1 LSFFSNIRSWVD
13 GNDREVAR
21 LRKVALEINALEP
34 QMQALSDE
42 ALAAKTPEFK
52 ERLTNGAT
60 LDDLLV
66 EAFAACRE
74 AARRSVNMR
83 HFDVQLIGGMVLHEG
98 KVAEMRTGEGK
109 TLVATLPIYL
119 NALQGKGVH
128 LVTVNDYLAKRDAE
142 WMGPIYRFLGLSV
155 GIIQH
160 FLPPPERR
168 AAYGCDVTYV
178 TNNEAGFDYLRDNM
192 APHLSYCVQRELYY
206 AIVDEVD
213 SILIDEARTPLIIS
227 GSPEAV
233 LGPNYKDTSHLY
245 EHFARNIMPQL
256 RKDED
261 YTVDEKMHAVPITE
275 AGVAKVEKLLG
286 VQNLYDQSN
295 LELTHQLQAA
305 LKAKELFRKDEQYVV
320 KDGEIVIVD
329 EFTGRLMYGRR
340 YSDGIHQAIEAKE
353 GIKVKSEDQTL
364 ATITF
369 QNYFRLYK
377 KLAGMTGTAKTE
389 EREFRDIYGLDVLM
403 IPTNVAVR
411 RSDYDDVVYK
421 NEEGKFRAV
430 INEIVERHNAGQPV
444 LVGTRSIEKSERL
457 SGLLSKR
464 GIEHNVLNAK
474 YHEKEAEIIKDA
486 GLRSKVTIAT
496 NMAGRGVDIKLGEAV
511 TDLGGLHIIGTERHE
526 SRRIDNQLRGRS
538 GRQGDPGSSRF
549 YVALDDELMRIFGGE
564 RIRSTM
570 ELFKLDDD
578 TPIEAGI
585 LTKSIENAQKKVEAH
600 NYEQRK
606 HVLEYDDV
614 MNKQRAVIYAER
626 RRVLEGHNLRPS
638 LTEMLKEKAE
648 QAVDANCPDNAHP
661 AEWDRAQILTDLE
674 AAGLRGVS
682 KRVTP
687 DKLEPLS
694 KEEMVE
700 LLAREA
706 DAMYTDK
713 EERMV
718 ARYPDLDG
726 PALREALRNL
736 ERGTMLQIIDRLW
749 IDHLYTMDTLRQG
762 IGLRGWGQKDPRV
775 EYEKEAFEL
784 FEDLKVAIQ
793 EEFVNAMFQGD
804 DFHIVVQPPQSAP
817 PPPQTGLT
825 DGPTQPVPSPMP
837 MPDAAALHRF
847 DRLHSNRDESSGG
860 PQPVRK
866 SEKKVGRNDPCPCGS
881 GKKYK
886 KCHGLATV

>member
-1 LSFFSNIRSWVD
+1 
-13 GNDREVAR
+13 
-21 LRKVALEINALEP
+21 
-34 QMQALSDE
+34 
-42 ALAAKTPEFK
+42 
-52 ERLTNGAT
+52 
-60 LDDLLV
+60 
-66 EAFAACRE
+66 
-74 AARRSVNMR
+74 
-83 HFDVQLIGGMVLHEG
+83 
-98 KVAEMRTGEGK
+98 
-109 TLVATLPIYL
+109 
-119 NALQGKGVH
+119 
-128 LVTVNDYLAKRDAE
+128 
-142 WMGPIYRFLGLSV
+142 
-155 GIIQH
+155 
-160 FLPPPERR
+160 
-168 AAYGCDVTYV
+168 
-178 TNNEAGFDYLRDNM
+178 
-192 APHLSYCVQRELYY
+192 
-206 AIVDEVD
+206 
-213 SILIDEARTPLIIS
+213 
-227 GSPEAV
+227 
-233 LGPNYKDTSHLY
+233 
-245 EHFARNIMPQL
+245 
-256 RKDED
+256 
-261 YTVDEKMHAVPITE
+261 
-275 AGVAKVEKLLG
+275 
-286 VQNLYDQSN
+286 
-295 LELTHQLQAA
+295 
-305 LKAKELFRKDEQYVV
+305 
-320 KDGEIVIVD
+320 
-329 EFTGRLMYGRR
+329 
-340 YSDGIHQAIEAKE
+340 
-353 GIKVKSEDQTL
+353 
-364 ATITF
+364 
-369 QNYFRLYK
+369 
-377 KLAGMTGTAKTE
+377 
-389 EREFRDIYGLDVLM
+389 M

-411 RSDYDDVVYK
+411 RSDHDDVVYK

-457 SGLLSKR
+457 SALLSKR

-687 DKLEPLS
+687 DKLEPLA
-694 KEEMVE
+694 KEEMVA

-718 ARYPDLDG
+718 TRYPDLDG

-804 DFHIVVQPPQSAP
+804 DFHIVVQPPQGAP

-825 DGPTQPVPSPMP
+825 EGPSQPLPSPMP
-837 MPDAAALHRF
+837 MPDAAALNRF